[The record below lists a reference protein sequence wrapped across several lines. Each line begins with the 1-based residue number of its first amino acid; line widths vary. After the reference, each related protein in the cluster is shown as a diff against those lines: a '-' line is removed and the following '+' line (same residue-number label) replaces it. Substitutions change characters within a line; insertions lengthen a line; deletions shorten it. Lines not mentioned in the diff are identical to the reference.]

1 MAGTRILEPRRT
13 PEIRPIPEVRGR
25 CVILIDDGLATG
37 ATMQAAI
44 AAQRQQRPSEIVV
57 AVPVAP
63 PGTIIS
69 LRQQA
74 DAVICPAMPEP
85 FFGVGLWYA
94 DFAQVTDA
102 EVRELLGEICH
113 SPPEQERMSTV

>member
-1 MAGTRILEPRRT
+1 
-13 PEIRPIPEVRGR
+13 
-25 CVILIDDGLATG
+25 
-37 ATMQAAI
+37 MQAAI
-44 AAQRQQRPSEIVV
+44 AALRQQRPSEIVV

-63 PGTIIS
+63 PDTAAS

-85 FFGVGLWYA
+85 LFGVGRWYA

-102 EVRELLGEICH
+102 EVCELLGEIWQG
-113 SPPEQERMSTV
+113 PPEQERMSKV